1 MADIDWNALALA
13 TIAANAAAASAAASA
28 QPKFGDET
36 SMYSFAMSQAGIS
49 NSYIT
54 QLGIAASGLAPP
66 VITPVFPVGPA
77 APAVSVPTAPSVTP
91 IVWAAPA
98 PPPIFT
104 STLDTTGVF
113 PVLSA
118 LPPVLTFPA
127 PPSFTVVAPD
137 APAVNLPTKYPTL
150 SVTLPT
156 APSLMSL
163 STYTYQGG
171 NLPVIDATIPTLQ
184 LIAPSLIP
192 YTAPKLP
199 YSDALLSTVQ
209 ATLMDRIKSGTNTG
223 LPPEIEQALWDRAR
237 EKEMIASSD
246 AIAELERMES
256 LGYAFPPGV
265 YINARLK
272 IQTDMGYKSIGL
284 SREIS
289 ITQAQ
294 LIQKTITEAI
304 GQAVD
309 VEKMLVDYTNK
320 IEQLTFESCK
330 YATEAGIEIYNAQ
343 VKKYEAL
350 LEGYKAKIAYF
361 DAQVREQEAA
371 VKIYETEVQAEKLK
385 SDMNTAL
392 VQQYEIS
399 AKVAEINVNI
409 YKAELSALEL
419 QANIQ
424 KIIVEIY
431 GEQVKAYGAK
441 VNAFTS
447 QVEAYRA
454 QTQSAQT
461 QEQVYKTQ
469 VDAYAAQVEAVKAQ
483 IEAKID
489 VLKANVAGNG
499 AAWEGYKGTV
509 VALAE
514 QAKAISMGN
523 SATAEIYKSV
533 VSGTST
539 YNETLTKQWNVT
551 LEQAERVAEVG
562 VSAAKANAELYM
574 TTRSLALDASKVGAQ
589 VSAQM
594 GSAAIGAINWSTHY
608 TYGDNK
614 STSTQTSQN
623 TSTTFGQSH
632 SENIGTT
639 TNTNQNYVYE
649 YIDQHIESA

>member
-1 MADIDWNALALA
+1 MDIDWNALALA
-13 TIAANAAAASAAASA
+13 TIAASHPTLGSEA
-28 QPKFGDET
+28 D
-36 SMYSFAMSQAGIS
+36 MYAFAMDQAEVANG
-49 NSYIT
+49 YIT
-54 QLGIAASGLAPP
+54 QLGIAAGGLAPP
-66 VITPVFPVGPA
+66 VITPVFPVGPTP
-77 APAVSVPTAPSVTP
+77 PAISVPKAPSVAP
-91 IVWAAPA
+91 IVWEAPA
-98 PPPIFT
+98 LPPIF
-104 STLDTTGVF
+104 SASLNIENLF
-113 PVLSA
+113 PSFTA
-118 LPPVLTFPA
+118 QPPVLIFPT
-127 PPSFTVVAPD
+127 PPTYSAVAPSN
-137 APAVNLPTKYPTL
+137 PVVNLPTKYPTL

-156 APSLMSL
+156 APSLLSL
-163 STYTYQGG
+163 STYTYHG
-171 NLPVIDATIPTLQ
+171 NDLPVIDGTIPTLT
-184 LIAPSLIP
+184 LVAPSLVP

-199 YSDALLSTVQ
+199 YTDALLSTVQ

-223 LPPEIEQALWDRAR
+223 LPPAVEQALWDRAR
-237 EKEMIASSD
+237 EKEMIASQD
-246 AIAELERMES
+246 AIDELERMEA

-265 YINARLK
+265 YMNARLK
-272 IQTDMGYKSIGL
+272 VQTDMGYKSMGL
-284 SREIS
+284 SREVS

-350 LEGYKAKIAYF
+350 LDGYKAKIAYF

-371 VKIYETEVQAEKLK
+371 VKIYETEIQAEKLK

-392 VQQYEIS
+392 VQQYEVMS
-399 AKVAEINVNI
+399 KVAEINVDI
-409 YKAELSALEL
+409 YKAELDGVRI
-419 QANIQ
+419 QAEIQ

-431 GEQVKAYGAK
+431 GEQVKAYGAN

-454 QTQSAQT
+454 QIQSAQT

-469 VDAYAAQVEAVKAQ
+469 VDAYASQVEAVKAQ
-483 IEAKID
+483 ITSKVE
-489 VLKANVAGNG
+489 VLKANVAGNM
-499 AAWEGYKGTV
+499 AAWDGYKGTV
-509 VALAE
+509 VGLSE
-514 QAKAISMGN
+514 QAKSIAMSN
-523 SATAEIYKSV
+523 SATADVYKSV

-574 TTRSLALDASKVGAQ
+574 TTRSLALDASKVGAT
-589 VSAQM
+589 VNAQM

-608 TYGDNK
+608 SYGTTN
-614 STSTQTSQN
+614 STSQQTSNSVSQ
-623 TSTTFGQSH
+623 STA
-632 SENIGTT
+632 
-639 TNTNQNYVYE
+639 TNTTSSTQLSSVFE
-649 YIDQHIESA
+649 QIHQEIASV